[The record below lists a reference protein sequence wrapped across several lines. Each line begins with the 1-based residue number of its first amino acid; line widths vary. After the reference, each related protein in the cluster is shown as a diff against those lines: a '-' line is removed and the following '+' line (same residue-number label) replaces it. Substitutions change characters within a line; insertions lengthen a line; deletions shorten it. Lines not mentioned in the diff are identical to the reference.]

1 MMRLHRLA
9 APRSATVIAPAGQA
23 PSRVPSAVRRLA
35 QAAVAL
41 VAIAATAAG
50 GGAQVVYSGPL
61 NRAIPATNAG
71 LNQNVVTGS
80 FFTGPGSFPS
90 CPGAGCNYDFSLFG
104 TGSISSFFMPGGS
117 GQTSPVLLEQRG
129 VVAATATGNAI
140 ALAPGTLIGSPSIF
154 NPLSSNT
161 AAFLGGT
168 DRIFGFRFRNEE
180 GGANTLH
187 YGWARITLPTT
198 GDGVLIDH
206 AYNATPGAAIAAGDM
221 GGPAAVVPE
230 PSTYVLVGTG
240 LATLGAVARRRARA
254 V

>member
-1 MMRLHRLA
+1 MLSPRARHADRVHEHLQPSQLEHCGISRRHGPDLRL
-9 APRSATVIAPAGQA
+9 
-23 PSRVPSAVRRLA
+23 
-35 QAAVAL
+35 
-41 VAIAATAAG
+41 
-50 GGAQVVYSGPL
+50 
-61 NRAIPATNAG
+61 
-71 LNQNVVTGS
+71 
-80 FFTGPGSFPS
+80 
-90 CPGAGCNYDFSLFG
+90 
-104 TGSISSFFMPGGS
+104 
-117 GQTSPVLLEQRG
+117 
-129 VVAATATGNAI
+129 
-140 ALAPGTLIGSPSIF
+140 
-154 NPLSSNT
+154 PLSQ
-161 AAFLGGT
+161 
-168 DRIFGFRFRNEE
+168 RE